1 MIKNFSSCPNGKF
14 RIKLTGEGG
23 GQCYSF
29 DATLKFREAFLKTD
43 FERYYVD
50 ITELSEGT

>member
-14 RIKLTGEGG
+14 RTKLTGEGG

-29 DATLKFREAFLKTD
+29 DTTLKFREAFLKTD

-50 ITELSEGT
+50 ITELTED